1 MSTTPP
7 APGAQ
12 SCIAFGSCP
21 WKVLLCNKE
30 LHSDSLRRFYAMHGA
45 FLVGG
50 KEMGQRASRG
60 ARRRTQLLL
69 IKTKHAFAIGTVILL
84 VRVY

>member
-1 MSTTPP
+1 MSAMPP

-12 SCIAFGSCP
+12 SCVALGSCA

-30 LHSDSLRRFYAMHGA
+30 LHSDSLRRFYAVHGA
-45 FLVGG
+45 LLVEG
-50 KEMGQRASRG
+50 KEMGQSSA
-60 ARRRTQLLL
+60 TPLL
-69 IKTKHAFAIGTVILL
+69 IKTKHAFAVGTVILL